1 MDCWS
6 VRIRV
11 EDPISLPVMK
21 GMVLVTATN
30 LSIYLSWDEKN
41 RVVAE
46 YGEMLLR

>member
-30 LSIYLSWDEKN
+30 LSIDLGTKRIVSWLSVE
-41 RVVAE
+41 RV
-46 YGEMLLR
+46 LR